1 MEFCINQLIL
11 NNFNL
16 FNLFSSAY
24 LSSSFWFNLPLFNYL
39 ISEDKKKTK
48 EDVAYIYLQNNN
60 SQHDND
66 SSYELPFE
74 RSNHFTEPNRHW
86 HLLRLAHS
94 ENEKIKHSAIK
105 ELAIDKFSGKFYM
118 ILMKYI

>member
-1 MEFCINQLIL
+1 MKFCIYQLIL

-16 FNLFSSAY
+16 FDFSSAY
-24 LSSSFWFNLPLFNYL
+24 LSSSFWFNLPFFNYL
-39 ISEDKKKTK
+39 ISQDKKKAN

-60 SQHDND
+60 LQNDND
-66 SSYELPFE
+66 ASYELPFE
-74 RSNHFTEPNRHW
+74 RSNYFTEPNRHW

-94 ENEKIKHSAIK
+94 KNEKIKHSAIK
-105 ELAIDKFSGKFYM
+105 ELAIDKFSGKFYI

>member
-1 MEFCINQLIL
+1 M
-11 NNFNL
+11 
-16 FNLFSSAY
+16 
-24 LSSSFWFNLPLFNYL
+24 SSSFWFNLPLFNYL

-60 SQHDND
+60 LQLDND

-105 ELAIDKFSGKFYM
+105 ELAIDKFSGKFYI
-118 ILMKYI
+118 ILMKCI